1 MIFTGDIAC
10 PNEDLALQLRRIF
23 TDNPTVFAGKSIF
36 GNFEGMI
43 SDDTSLLS
51 AEEPC
56 LFNHSTVPALLA
68 EVGFKGVGLANNHA
82 LDLPAQYDVTINA
95 LQRQRL
101 AYSGIGRNKEAAY
114 APALMEDDGH
124 KMAVFSTCW
133 DFLLYHQNNPD
144 KGVYVAETREV
155 FLLEHITSFIQ
166 QNTGTSVVVYV
177 HWSFDL
183 EVLPFPMYRQWA
195 KALIDAGV
203 RCVVGCH
210 SHCVQGGEQ
219 YKNGYIVYGL
229 GNFFLPNH
237 VYANGKLHFPAMSK
251 TQLVF
256 EWSPATNR
264 AQCHWFEYTNQSS
277 TVHEV
282 TYTGT
287 EAFADATTLQR
298 FSPYQN
304 MDEATYLDYF
314 KRHRRKK
321 ILIPVYKNYQSEW
334 KNSLKTTLL
343 KNRAK
348 IARFLAKTGLIGWQ
362 N

>member
-10 PNEDLALQLRRIF
+10 PNDVLATQLRRIF
-23 TDNPTVFAGKSIF
+23 TDNPAVFAGKTLF
-36 GNFEGMI
+36 GNLEGMI
-43 SDDTSLLS
+43 SDDTSFLT

-56 LFNHSTVPALLA
+56 LFNHSSVPSVLA
-68 EVGFKGVGLANNHA
+68 SVGFKGVGLANNHV
-82 LDLPAQYDVTINA
+82 LDLPAQYDVTINT
-95 LQRQRL
+95 LQRQTL
-101 AYSGIGRNKEAAY
+101 AYSGIGRSEKEAY
-114 APALMEDDGH
+114 VPALMEDEGH
-124 KMAVFSTCW
+124 KIAVFSTCW

-166 QNTGTSVVVYV
+166 QNTDTSVVVYV

-183 EVLPFPMYRQWA
+183 ETLPFPMYRQWA

-203 RCVVGCH
+203 CCVVGCH

-219 YKNGYIVYGL
+219 YKDGYIVYGL

-256 EWSPATNR
+256 EWTPANNR
-264 AQCHWFEYTNQSS
+264 AFCHWFEYSGPNS
-277 TVHEV
+277 TVHDV
-282 TYTGT
+282 KYTNT
-287 EAFADATTLQR
+287 EAFENSTTLKQ

-304 MDEATYLDYF
+304 MDQTTYLGYF
-314 KRHRRKK
+314 KKYRRKK
-321 ILIPVYKNYQSEW
+321 LLIPVYKDFQAAF
-334 KNSLKTTLL
+334 KNRLKTIML

-348 IARFLAKTGLIGWQ
+348 FARFLAKAGLIGWQ